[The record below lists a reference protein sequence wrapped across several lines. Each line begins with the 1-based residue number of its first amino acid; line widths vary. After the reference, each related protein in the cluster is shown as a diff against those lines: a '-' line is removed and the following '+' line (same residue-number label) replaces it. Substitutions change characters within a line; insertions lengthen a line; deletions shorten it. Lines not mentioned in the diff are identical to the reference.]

1 MSTATI
7 ALNEEGN
14 PYSPRKQG
22 AGLAGIKEAIN
33 TDGYITV
40 SDKEGNV
47 LDKTKLELGDD
58 KSRTGVYEM
67 KFTVRNMKDSAI
79 TYSPKAYVMTETL
92 ASDNKTVA
100 EKAYML
106 ADSKTNNP

>member
-1 MSTATI
+1 M
-7 ALNEEGN
+7 
-14 PYSPRKQG
+14 
-22 AGLAGIKEAIN
+22 
-33 TDGYITV
+33 
-40 SDKEGNV
+40 

-106 ADSKTNNP
+106 ADSKIEFKADGAAGCRGRNHNGACVGPR